1 MRVGAVWA
9 RIPEWGKA
17 FVIAIGLLL
26 SVHLLLLRWVTV
38 RSTSMYAT
46 LLPGDLVGV
55 ERWPVWTGFRRGD
68 IAVFHDPVQDDRP
81 MGARQLLVKRIVG
94 LPGDKVELR
103 NGDLFVNDLPV
114 ASWPG
119 QTNSYAVRLK
129 KGADP
134 SALLKDLGLP
144 TDMVLSEVTVIDLPL
159 NATLAKSIGNRSDVV
174 SVEPG
179 RGASGAP
186 KRIFPFSP
194 NFRWNNDDY
203 GPITVP
209 AKGDSVRS
217 DPYTLPLYD
226 RIISRYEKNKL
237 EVADGKLSINE
248 AVGGPYEIQQNYY
261 FVLGDSRSNSSD
273 SRYWGF
279 VPADHLVGRAAFV
292 LLNAQ
297 VSADSLLPHRNFKGL

>member
-1 MRVGAVWA
+1 MKPWAVWA

-26 SVHLLLLRWVTV
+26 AVHLFVLRWVTV
-38 RSTSMYAT
+38 RSTSMYST

-81 MGARQLLVKRIVG
+81 MGARQLLIKRIVG
-94 LPGDKVELR
+94 LPGDMVELR
-103 NGDLFVNDLPV
+103 DGDLYVNRLPV
-114 ASWPG
+114 PPWPG
-119 QTNSYAVRLK
+119 QTSNYAIRLK
-129 KGADP
+129 KGTDP
-134 SALLKDLGLP
+134 AALLKTLGLP
-144 TDMVLSEVTVIDLPL
+144 PDMVLADITVIDLPL
-159 NATLAKSIGNRSDVV
+159 NADLAKRIAKRADVV
-174 SVEPG
+174 SAEPG

-186 KRIFPFSP
+186 GRIFPFSP

-237 EVADGKLSINE
+237 EVSNGKLSINGST
-248 AVGGPYEIQQNYY
+248 GGPYVIQQDYY

-292 LLNAQ
+292 LLNAHA
-297 VSADSLLPHRNFKGL
+297 SADSLLPHHNFKGL

>member
-1 MRVGAVWA
+1 MRPRAIWCL
-9 RIPEWGKA
+9 IPEWGKA
-17 FVIAIGLLL
+17 FLIALAMLLA
-26 SVHLLLLRWVTV
+26 VHLFVLRWVTV

-46 LLPGDLVGV
+46 LLPGDLIGV
-55 ERWPVWTGFRRGD
+55 ERWPVWTGFQRGD

-103 NGDLFVNDLPV
+103 DGDLFVNDLPV

-119 QTNSYAVRLK
+119 QTTSYAVRLK

-134 SALLKDLGLP
+134 SALLKVLGLP

-159 NATLAKSIGNRSDVV
+159 NAELAKRISKRADVV

-186 KRIFPFSP
+186 RRIFPFSP

-203 GPITVP
+203 GPINVP
-209 AKGDSVRS
+209 AAGDSVRT
-217 DPYTLPLYD
+217 DAYTLPLYD

-248 AVGGPYEIQQNYY
+248 AVGGPYEVQQNYY

-279 VPADHLVGRAAFV
+279 VPDDHLVGRAAFV
-292 LLNAQ
+292 LLNAD
-297 VSADSLLPHRNFKGL
+297 VRSKGLLSERALRGL

>member
-1 MRVGAVWA
+1 MKPWAIWA

-26 SVHLLLLRWVTV
+26 TVHLLVLRWVTV

-68 IAVFHDPVQDDRP
+68 IAVFHDPLQDDRA

-103 NGDLFVNDLPV
+103 DGDLFVNNVPLPP
-114 ASWPG
+114 WPE
-119 QTNSYAVRLK
+119 QTTSYAVRLR

-134 SALLKDLGLP
+134 SALLKTLGLP
-144 TDMVLSEVTVIDLPL
+144 ADMALPDLTVIDLPL
-159 NATLAKSIGNRSDVV
+159 NAELAKRIGDRSDVV
-174 SVEPG
+174 SVEQG
-179 RGASGAP
+179 RGASGSP
-186 KRIFPFSP
+186 GRIFPYSP
-194 NFRWNNDDY
+194 NFHWNNDDF

-217 DPYTLPLYD
+217 DPFTLPLYD
-226 RIISRYEKNKL
+226 RIISRYEHNKM
-237 EVADGKLSINE
+237 EVSNGKLNIN
-248 AVGGPYEIQQNYY
+248 GSPDGPYVIQQNYY

-292 LLNAQ
+292 LINAHA
-297 VSADSLLPHRNFKGL
+297 SADSLLPHRSFKGL